1 MAANVA
7 AKKHKVELSLKEES
21 VVHALTKKRT
31 AKKAAAK
38 RPAPAK
44 SRA

>member
-1 MAANVA
+1 MNVDVRITKKTPPASLALKTLAA
-7 AKKHKVELSLKEES
+7 
-21 VVHALTKKRT
+21 KKRT

-44 SRA
+44 KRA